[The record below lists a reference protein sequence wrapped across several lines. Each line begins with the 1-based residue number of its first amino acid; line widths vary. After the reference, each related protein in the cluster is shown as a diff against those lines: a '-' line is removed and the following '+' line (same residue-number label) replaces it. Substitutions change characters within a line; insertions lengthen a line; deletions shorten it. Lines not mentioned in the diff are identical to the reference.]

1 MIEPIGRYVPK
12 IKFSRNLKEIKIML
26 RKEMKKSDLR
36 SGMVVRL
43 KDRSKRIV
51 IETDKGLLFS
61 GNGTYFFDRCLND
74 SMTHEKCPAI
84 DIMEVYKVSEGSEI
98 AKILDPDNDSKL
110 TLIWKRPEVV
120 EVTMQEVADKLG
132 IPVEN
137 LRIKE

>member
-1 MIEPIGRYVPK
+1 MIEPIGKYAPK
-12 IKFSRNLKEIKIML
+12 IKLSRNIKEIKIMM
-26 RKEMKKSDLR
+26 RKEMKKSDLT

-43 KDRSKRIV
+43 RDRSKRIV

-61 GNGTYFFDRCLND
+61 GNGTYFFDGCLND
-74 SMTHEKCPAI
+74 SMVRVKTPAI
-84 DIMEVYKVSEGSEI
+84 DVMEVYKVSEGSEI

-110 TLIWKRPEVV
+110 TLIWKRPEVM
-120 EVTMQEVADKLG
+120 EVTMQEVAEKLG